1 MNANANYDRIII
13 EFQKDGKSVV
23 STAINNID
31 LETMVNLHGQKKSEV
46 IAMIVEE
53 MHSELQKKDGVS
65 ARSDES

>member
-1 MNANANYDRIII
+1 MKSNYDRVII

-23 STAINNID
+23 STSINTID
-31 LETMVNLHGQKKSEV
+31 LETMTNLHGQKKSEV

-53 MHSELQKKDGVS
+53 MHSEIQKRNGVS